1 MKIGMCTSTGIT
13 YNFYKI
19 NKDNAYILPLEII
32 EILYECHFDIH
43 DLIGKGLAIDINTL
57 KK

>member
-1 MKIGMCTSTGIT
+1 MEK
-13 YNFYKI
+13 
-19 NKDNAYILPLEII
+19 L
-32 EILYECHFDIH
+32 LYSHCFDIH